1 MVARLTS
8 KSLRLVPWTITDALL
23 ALVVEFALVS
33 ILLAVA
39 DNLLRWYG
47 RPDIFTLVEGS
58 PWWVFLV
65 FLVQNTLLLG
75 VLWLFCWRR
84 YHPTAAKLG
93 FRRTALKPAAGLIT
107 LVFFFNLAIVYAYN
121 ALSSY
126 HNFQL
131 PGFGEQEPHLPL
143 FGNSSAGLILLAIVA
158 IFIAPILEE
167 LFFRGFLQQALAQK
181 MGSGKGLVTASL
193 LFALAHFELQVIIP
207 IFILSLLLG
216 WLFVRT
222 NSLWPGIIF
231 HAINNSL
238 ALVVEFV
245 VLNSI

>member
-1 MVARLTS
+1 MVARQTR
-8 KSLRLVPWTITDALL
+8 KSRHLVPWTITDALL
-23 ALVVEFALVS
+23 ALVVEFALASV
-33 ILLAVA
+33 LLAVA
-39 DNLLRWYG
+39 DNLLHWYG
-47 RPDIFTLVEGS
+47 HPDIFTIVGGS

-65 FLVQNTLLLG
+65 FLVQNALLLF
-75 VLWLFCWRR
+75 VLWFFCWRR
-84 YHPTAAKLG
+84 YHPTATKLG
-93 FRRTALKPAAGLIT
+93 FRRTALKPAAGLAT
-107 LVFFFNLAIVYAYN
+107 LVFFFNLAVVYAYN

-126 HNFQL
+126 YNFQL

-143 FGNSSAGLILLAIVA
+143 FGDSPAGLILLAVVA
-158 IFIAPILEE
+158 IFIAPVLEE
-167 LFFRGFLQQALAQK
+167 LFFRGFLQQALIQK
-181 MGSGKGLVTASL
+181 MGTGKGLASASL

-216 WLFVRT
+216 WLFIRA

-231 HAINNSL
+231 HAINNAL